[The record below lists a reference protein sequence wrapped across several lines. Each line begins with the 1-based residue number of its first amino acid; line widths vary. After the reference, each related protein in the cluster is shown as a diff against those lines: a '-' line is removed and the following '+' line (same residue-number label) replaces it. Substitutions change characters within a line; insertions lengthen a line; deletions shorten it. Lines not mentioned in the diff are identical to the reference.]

1 MNPEIKEEF
10 QALMYAFPESFI
22 NCNNELIFHPKINY
36 SFLLDDCHNPRD
48 VKAKVLMW
56 FSRPC
61 CKVEVYKRVSAN
73 DKFHKKMTARLSKYL
88 EVELTVEQVIVIYQ
102 KLGNGVRK
110 DLTYKFIDSGYDLK
124 VLEDK

>member
-1 MNPEIKEEF
+1 MNPEIKEEL
-10 QALMYAFPESFI
+10 QHLMHCFPQSFI
-22 NCNNELIFHPKINY
+22 NRNNELIFHPQINY
-36 SFLLDDCHNPRD
+36 SFLLDGCHNPRD

-61 CKVEVYKRVSAN
+61 CKAEVYKRVSAN

-88 EVELTVEQVIVIYQ
+88 EVELTVEQVMLIYQ

-110 DLTYKFIDSGYDLK
+110 DLTYKFIDSGYDFG
-124 VLEDK
+124 VLEED

>member
-1 MNPEIKEEF
+1 MNPEIKEEL

-61 CKVEVYKRVSAN
+61 CETVIFKRPITN
-73 DKFHKKMTARLSKYL
+73 ENFNRKMTKRLSEYL
-88 EVELTVEQVIVIYQ
+88 GVDLTVEQVATIYQ
-102 KLGNGVRK
+102 HLGKGINK
-110 DLTYKFIDSGYDLK
+110 DLTYKFIDSGYDFK
-124 VLEDK
+124 VLEVK

>member
-1 MNPEIKEEF
+1 MNPEIKEEL
-10 QALMYAFPESFI
+10 QHLMHCFLGSFI

-36 SFLLDDCHNPRD
+36 SFILDDCHNPID

-61 CKVEVYKRVSAN
+61 CKTVVYKREKQN
-73 DKFHKKMTARLSKYL
+73 DNFHKKMTAKLSEYL
-88 EVELTVEQVIVIYQ
+88 GVGLTVEQVRLIYQ

-124 VLEDK
+124 VLED

>member
-1 MNPEIKEEF
+1 MNPEIKEEL
-10 QALMYAFPESFI
+10 QKLMYAFPESFI

-61 CKVEVYKRVSAN
+61 CKAEVYKRVSAN
-73 DKFHKKMTARLSKYL
+73 DKFHKKMTERLSKYL
-88 EVELTVEQVIVIYQ
+88 EVDLTVEQVMIIYQ
-102 KLGNGVRK
+102 KLGN
-110 DLTYKFIDSGYDLK
+110 
-124 VLEDK
+124 

>member
-1 MNPEIKEEF
+1 MNPEIKEEL
-10 QALMYAFPESFI
+10 QALMYSFPESFI

-36 SFLLDDCHNPRD
+36 SFLLDNCYNPRD

-61 CKVEVYKRVSAN
+61 CKVEVYKRPKQN
-73 DKFHKKMTARLSKYL
+73 DNFHENMTARLSKYL
-88 EVELTVEQVIVIYQ
+88 DVELTVEQVRLIYQ

-110 DLTYKFIDSGYDLK
+110 DLTYKFIDSGYDFK
-124 VLEDK
+124 VLEDE

>member
-1 MNPEIKEEF
+1 MNPEIKEAL
-10 QALMYAFPESFI
+10 QKLMYCFPETFI
-22 NCNNELIFHPKINY
+22 NRNNELIFHPQINY

-61 CKVEVYKRVSAN
+61 CKVEVYKSEKRN
-73 DKFHKKMTARLSKYL
+73 DKFHKEMTARLSEYL
-88 EVELTVEQVIVIYQ
+88 DVGLTVEQVMVIYQ

-110 DLTYKFIDSGYDLK
+110 DLTYKFIDSGYDFK
-124 VLEDK
+124 VLEGK

>member
-1 MNPEIKEEF
+1 MNPEIKEEL
-10 QALMYAFPESFI
+10 QHLMHCFLGSFI

-36 SFLLDDCHNPRD
+36 SFILDDCHNPID

-61 CKVEVYKRVSAN
+61 CKTVVYKREKQN
-73 DKFHKKMTARLSKYL
+73 DNFHKKMTAKLSEYL
-88 EVELTVEQVIVIYQ
+88 GVGLTVEQVRLIYQ
-102 KLGNGVRK
+102 NLGNGVRK

-124 VLEDK
+124 VLED

>member
-1 MNPEIKEEF
+1 MNPEIKEEL

-56 FSRPC
+56 LSRPC
-61 CKVEVYKRVSAN
+61 CKAEVYKRVSAN

-88 EVELTVEQVIVIYQ
+88 EVELTVEQVSVIYQ

-110 DLTYKFIDSGYDLK
+110 DLTYKFVDSGYDFK
-124 VLEDK
+124 VLEDD